1 MTQVLEKE
9 TILVV
14 DDAAATLEVLQR
26 NLSSKGYR
34 VFTAGG
40 MVEAMGVL
48 SAAPVDLVI
57 TDLKM
62 PGPSGLDLVRHV
74 RQNFADM
81 EVMMITGYATVE
93 GAVEAVKSGAE
104 EYLSKPFTDEELF
117 SAVSA
122 SLSKLNLRRLTGD
135 RAVSTPGAPMGL
147 IGESEAM
154 QSVYRTVA
162 KAARTTATVLV
173 TGESGTGKELV
184 ARAIHYRSERASSSF
199 VPVNCGGI
207 PENLLESELFGHVK
221 GSFTGAVETR
231 PGFFQ
236 AADGGTIF
244 LDEVS
249 EMSLSMQVKLLR
261 VLQEKDV
268 YMVGSAKA
276 HPVDARVV
284 AATNKHLTALV
295 EKELFRED
303 LYYRLNVIPVN
314 LPPLRD
320 RGDDILL
327 LIRHFSAVFAGQ
339 TDRALPEFTDDA
351 LKLLRSYH
359 WPGNVRELQNVVNRL
374 LVMVEGDVIDVPDLP
389 DLMRA
394 AAPLS
399 VSFTRTL
406 QEMEFDYTRK
416 RRRQQDT
423 SGGDLGHRPK
433 NPAGEI
439 EARSGHSVG
448 SSVQLLSSEAVLF
461 SPTGRNAPILI
472 VLNL

>member
-14 DDAAATLEVLQR
+14 DDSAATLEVLQR
-26 NLSSKGYR
+26 NLSGKGYR
-34 VFTAGG
+34 VFTSTGT
-40 MVEAMGVL
+40 VEAIGIL
-48 SAAPVDLVI
+48 ASTPVDLVI

-74 RQNFADM
+74 RQNFSDM

-122 SLSKLNLRRLTGD
+122 SLNKLNHRRLTGD
-135 RAVSTPGAPMGL
+135 RTVSTPGAPMGL

-154 QSVYRTVA
+154 QAVYQTVA
-162 KAARTTATVLV
+162 KAARTAATVLI

-184 ARAIHYRSERASSSF
+184 ARAIHYRSERAASSF

-207 PENLLESELFGHVK
+207 PESLLESELFGHVK

-236 AADGGTIF
+236 TADGGTIF

-249 EMSLSMQVKLLR
+249 EMSLAMQVKLLR
-261 VLQEKDV
+261 ALQEKEV
-268 YMVGSAKA
+268 YMVGSAKP
-276 HPVDARVV
+276 HSVDVRVV
-284 AATNKHLTALV
+284 AAANKRLPSLV
-295 EKELFRED
+295 EKELFRQD

-314 LPPLRD
+314 LPPLRA

-327 LIRHFSAVFAGQ
+327 LIRHFADIFAAQ
-339 TDRALPEFTDDA
+339 NDREVPEFTDRALKM
-351 LKLLRSYH
+351 LHNYH

-374 LVMVEGDVIDVPDLP
+374 LVMVEGHVIDVSDLP
-389 DLMRA
+389 DLMHA
-394 AAPLS
+394 AAPGP

-406 QEMEFDYTRK
+406 QEMESEYIRNVLESVDGNKTKASRILGIDRK
-416 RRRQQDT
+416 TLREKLKRT
-423 SGGDLGHRPK
+423 TVS
-433 NPAGEI
+433 
-439 EARSGHSVG
+439 
-448 SSVQLLSSEAVLF
+448 
-461 SPTGRNAPILI
+461 T
-472 VLNL
+472 